1 MRSRIKNR
9 KYITPFLVIFT
20 VILLGVSF
28 QSFIIDAKAQIDP
41 IVVQI
46 GALGFGIVFPSEEL
60 EKTFTVGLAEGSEC
74 DPRYQISHSIKPL
87 VESDKDYCLSNPQ
100 DYTRCYPDLCAFL
113 NEQSIDVPTENDT
126 AANAYLFQN
135 DTSDT
140 WLVNL
145 IVPPIEGFI
154 GQDFEG
160 LTVGKA
166 GVYGCDIEVR
176 VLECP
181 ERGGPGGPILTF
193 GGGGYSHLPEEPGEV
208 AGETVEEFKKV
219 AGETIRIPDVRLSAS
234 FDSLLNTILGRF
246 GQAAFLTVILYSIFL
261 AFIRA
266 RKLYPRWKK
275 K

>member
-9 KYITPFLVIFT
+9 KHITPFLVIFT

-28 QSFIIDAKAQIDP
+28 QSFIIDARARIDP

-46 GALGFGIVFPSEEL
+46 GALDFGIVFPSEEL
-60 EKTFTVGLAEGSEC
+60 EKTFTVGLAERSEC
-74 DPRYQISHSIKPL
+74 DPRYQISHSVKPL
-87 VESDKDYCLSNPQ
+87 VESDKEYCLSNPQ

-126 AANAYLFQN
+126 VANAYLFQN
-135 DTSDT
+135 DISDT

-154 GQDFEG
+154 GQDYEG
-160 LTVGKA
+160 LTVDKA
-166 GVYGCDIEVR
+166 EVYGCDIEVG

-181 ERGGPGGPILTF
+181 ERGRSILTF
-193 GGGGYSHLPEEPGEV
+193 GGGGYPRLPKEPGEV
-208 AGETVEEFKKV
+208 AGEAIE
-219 AGETIRIPDVRLSAS
+219 RIPDIRLSAS
-234 FDSLLNTILGRF
+234 FDSLLNTILGRA

-266 RKLYPRWKK
+266 RKLNLRWKK